1 MLFNQKN
8 YFIKNGL
15 DFLFDYGQVLKIF
28 YIAKYKK
35 KKRSYAFIG
44 LCIFK
49 DISKFLIVNTIKRE
63 RVLFTFPMFGP
74 SILRVFIL
82 YIYKI
87 FSYRVNKIFFKK
99 RFFFKDDLSVSSNKI
114 FSSFSSFNYEF
125 SNFFASSLW
134 TRRRRKKLVK
144 KYRYNEMWQ
153 KLDSNKWS

>member
-8 YFIKNGL
+8 YFMKNSL
-15 DFLFDYGQVLKIF
+15 DFFFDYGQVLKIF

-35 KKRSYAFIG
+35 KKRSYTFIG
-44 LCIFK
+44 LRIFK

-63 RVLFTFPMFGP
+63 RILFTFPMFGP
-74 SILRVFIL
+74 SILKIFIL
-82 YIYKI
+82 HIYKV

-99 RFFFKDDLSVSSNKI
+99 RFFFKDDLSVLTNKI

-144 KYRYNEMWQ
+144 KYRYNDM
-153 KLDSNKWS
+153 